1 MDHNE
6 ILNELYGL
14 ERFGMKAGTATITE
28 LLRMTGDP
36 HLAFPVVHVTGSNGK
51 GSVCAYIESVLRE
64 AGYRTGLY
72 TSPHLI
78 RFNERIRV
86 EGREIS
92 DEDVARLY
100 ALVKPFARDMAVKS
114 KAKSATFFET
124 TTAMAFKYFEERKV
138 DIAMVEVGMGGEMD
152 ATNVVQPEVC
162 VVTRIGLEHTDHL
175 GKSVKRIAREKSGII
190 KTGSSVVTLEQE
202 GVGVIEET
210 AGSRGC
216 SLTVVGRD
224 VTYERLDGSLGGQR
238 IRYFGPPP
246 MVYETALLGAHQ
258 AENLAVALAT
268 VSALEKRGW
277 SIDEGAK
284 RRGVS
289 RMRWPARFQVV
300 QRSPYVIIDG
310 AHNPVGAQS
319 LRSCIEE
326 NFPGKKVVL
335 VAGVLADKDLS
346 GMAKAFAPVTGYL
359 VATRSKSER
368 AFASEEVA
376 KAFKDLGVECETV
389 GEVSSA
395 IAKAMDHASTE
406 RPVVVSGSLYTAG
419 EALEYFRKGRR

>member
-1 MDHNE
+1 M
-6 ILNELYGL
+6 LNELYGL

-28 LLRMTGDP
+28 LLRMMGDP
-36 HLAFPVVHVTGSNGK
+36 HIAFPVVHVTGSNGK

-92 DEDVARLY
+92 DEDIARLY
-100 ALVKPFARDMAVKS
+100 MFVKPYAREMAVKS

-152 ATNVVQPEVC
+152 ATNVVQSEVC

-190 KTGSSVVTLEQE
+190 KTGSSVVTLVQE
-202 GVGVIEET
+202 GLGVIEE
-210 AGSRGC
+210 AVGIRGC

-224 VTYERLDGSLGGQR
+224 VTYERFDGGLGGQR
-238 IRYFGPPP
+238 IRYYGPPQ
-246 MVYETALLGAHQ
+246 MVYETVLVGAHQ
-258 AENLAVALAT
+258 AENLALSLAA
-268 VSALEKRGW
+268 VDALEKRGW
-277 SIDEGAK
+277 SIDEGARK
-284 RRGVS
+284 RGVA

-319 LRSCIEE
+319 LKSCVEE
-326 NFPGKKVVL
+326 HFPGKKVVL
-335 VAGVLADKDLS
+335 VTGILADKDLS
-346 GMAKAFAPVTGYL
+346 GMVEAFAPISGHVF
-359 VATRSKSER
+359 ATRPKSER
-368 AFASEEVA
+368 AYAPEEVA
-376 KAFKDLGVECETV
+376 MAFKKIGVECETV
-389 GEVSSA
+389 GDVGSA
-395 IAKAMDHASTE
+395 IAKAMRLASDE
-406 RPVVVSGSLYTAG
+406 RPVVISGSLYTAG
-419 EALEYFRKGRR
+419 EALEHFRKGSG